1 MMNYPMKKRVWINN
15 ERLDI
20 WEQANDEVTTP
31 WSVNCIS
38 KRWQ

>member
-20 WEQANDEVTTP
+20 WEHVNDEVTTP
-31 WSVNCIS
+31 PVS
-38 KRWQ
+38 RPY